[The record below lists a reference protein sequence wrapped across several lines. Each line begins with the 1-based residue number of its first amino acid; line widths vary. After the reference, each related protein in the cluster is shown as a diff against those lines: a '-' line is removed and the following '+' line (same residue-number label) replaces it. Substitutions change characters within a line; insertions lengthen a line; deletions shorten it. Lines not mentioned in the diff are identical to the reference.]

1 MTRLIASSQIRISKK
16 PNRGAILFMP
26 FVVKIILSVPRETSQ
41 ILAKKIKR
49 GRRRYVN
56 SSELMNSI
64 IQINIFELAKL

>member
-1 MTRLIASSQIRISKK
+1 
-16 PNRGAILFMP
+16 MP

-64 IQINIFELAKL
+64 ILINIFELAKL